1 MQRTSSTIHTADGQS
16 VTIRRAP
23 GNRFDLETK
32 NEAGETI
39 STVVMSAACFAVL
52 RAEMDE
58 VAA

>member
-16 VTIRRAP
+16 VTIRRIP

-39 STVVMSAACFAVL
+39 STVVMSAACFAAL
-52 RAEMDE
+52 RAQMDE